1 MSGRLL
7 PVIPAFRRMEGR
19 IAEGQGKFQA
29 SLLNILSVAQ
39 SSKSREREH
48 LLILCGALLHQGL
61 NTRLLSAK
69 CRGLF

>member
-39 SSKSREREH
+39 SSKSRERALTNSVWCPSAPGFEH
-48 LLILCGALLHQGL
+48 K
-61 NTRLLSAK
+61 TS
-69 CRGLF
+69 